1 LSQATQ
7 PFLEETD
14 IQSPIFDLASGIT
27 LAPRR
32 LHHSSPL
39 DFRRFVSMKKALFTF
54 ALLVVASPA
63 FASDNLLDNLG
74 LSGLQVVTQEEATE
88 VKGRGFVSAYGTS
101 SAAISAGAVGDVF
114 AWTDIASAQDLELV
128 GLNGVEGLTG
138 SSASIA
144 YDISEADNVSGSL
157 MSQGSLTVT
166 AGTIV
171 VGSAH

>member
-1 LSQATQ
+1 
-7 PFLEETD
+7 
-14 IQSPIFDLASGIT
+14 
-27 LAPRR
+27 
-32 LHHSSPL
+32 
-39 DFRRFVSMKKALFTF
+39 
-54 ALLVVASPA
+54 
-63 FASDNLLDNLG
+63 
-74 LSGLQVVTQEEATE
+74 
-88 VKGRGFVSAYGTS
+88 
-101 SAAISAGAVGDVF
+101 VGDVF